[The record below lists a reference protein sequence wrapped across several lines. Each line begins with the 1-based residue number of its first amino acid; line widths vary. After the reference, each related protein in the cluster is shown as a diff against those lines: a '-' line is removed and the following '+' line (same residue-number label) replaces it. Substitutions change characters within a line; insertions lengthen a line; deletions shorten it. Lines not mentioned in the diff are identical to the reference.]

1 MGVFDGYRITSG
13 FGWRTHPIRGGK
25 EWHTG
30 IDLVK
35 SHKAPIEA
43 FTDGEV
49 LYAGEGKSGT
59 GLGGYGIVVLIGDK
73 NGRGQLYAHLDS
85 VTVKKGQKVKKGQV
99 IGYQG
104 ATGQVTGS
112 HLHYEVRKKAESKP
126 PYGWIA
132 DRVNNCLDPTKYL
145 TDFYKNE
152 QKPSSDK
159 TYKVVTT
166 VGGYLTA
173 ADAKARKNKKTTV
186 KPGEYF
192 VFNTADGMV
201 NVTKV
206 KGVPGSWINPD
217 DNTSKVDKKEFKVG
231 QKVSVK
237 KSAKKY
243 ATGETIPDWV
253 KSRKY
258 TIQQVKSDMVLLKEI
273 LSWVYKKDVE

>member
-35 SHKAPIEA
+35 SHKAPIDA

-59 GLGGYGIVVLIGDK
+59 GLGGYGIVVLISDK

-85 VTVKKGQKVKKGQV
+85 VAVKKGQMIKKGQV

-132 DRVNNCLDPTKYL
+132 DRKNNCLDPTKYL

-166 VGGYLTA
+166 LDGYVTA
-173 ADAKARKNKKTTV
+173 ADAKKRVSKVTTV
-186 KPGEYF
+186 KPGTYY
-192 VFNTADGMV
+192 VFNESQGMI
-201 NVTKV
+201 NVTSK
-206 KGVPGSWINPD
+206 KGVPGSWINPA
-217 DNTSKVDKKEFKVG
+217 DNKAPSKPKKTIAQMATEVIQGKHGNGHETRRKSLGIDKATYEKVRAE
-231 QKVSVK
+231 VN
-237 KSAKKY
+237 
-243 ATGETIPDWV
+243 
-253 KSRKY
+253 RR
-258 TIQQVKSDMVLLKEI
+258 LL
-273 LSWVYKKDVE
+273 